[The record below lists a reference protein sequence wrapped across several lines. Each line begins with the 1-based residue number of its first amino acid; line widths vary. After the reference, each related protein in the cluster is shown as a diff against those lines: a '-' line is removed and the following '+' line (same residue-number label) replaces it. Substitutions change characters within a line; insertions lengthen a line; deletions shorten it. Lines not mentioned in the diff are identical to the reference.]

1 MFLEKFPLP
10 RIVRLSYDENMCTDT
25 IASFSSTE
33 SNENSKIKPGN
44 GELFLMYRHL
54 KDHKVYHAVNAKASS
69 NRKRGIRIPQDF
81 QGKHKCQLQ
90 VIIDTP
96 T

>member
-1 MFLEKFPLP
+1 MPIEVFLDKYSLP
-10 RIVRLSYDENMCTDT
+10 RVVRLSYDENMCTDT

-33 SNENSKIKPGN
+33 STHNDAKNNGKHSNTTMN
-44 GELFLMYRHL
+44 GEIFLLYRHL
-54 KDHKVYHAVNAKASS
+54 KDHKVYHVMNAKASS

-81 QGKHKCQLQ
+81 QG
-90 VIIDTP
+90 TY